1 MNKTEISKQFVK
13 QHGEYSCGLACLA
26 SITNYYG
33 GSITQQELMRSS
45 GTTLN
50 GTSMLG
56 LYQAATKIGFEAR
69 GFEAEISHLKELKEP
84 VILHVIID
92 EKREH
97 FIVCYGFRDKFLIG
111 DPGWG
116 VTEYSEQE
124 LEAIWKSKTL
134 LQLKPSEA
142 FEKTN

>member
-56 LYQAATKIGFEAR
+56 LVPGSHKRLVLRPGDFEA
-69 GFEAEISHLKELKEP
+69 ANISF
-84 VILHVIID
+84 
-92 EKREH
+92 KRVERSGYTSCSH
-97 FIVCYGFRDKFLIG
+97 
-111 DPGWG
+111 
-116 VTEYSEQE
+116 
-124 LEAIWKSKTL
+124 
-134 LQLKPSEA
+134 
-142 FEKTN
+142 